1 MSETTLDP
9 EDVAGHVTLAHELTE
24 AGYSPEALA
33 AVRAALRLS
42 PDNSE
47 LYGLLGFHL
56 VVKVRRNGHREGTY
70 SDKAEV
76 EAAAAAF
83 QRAVD
88 LDPTNT
94 YALSYLGMLQAWLGN
109 KVKAIEILKA
119 SLAAGTTDFRTH
131 FDLHL
136 YQSQARD
143 YRGMMRTIKAINAL
157 PDSEERDEYYRQA
170 YRCGNWFKAGMGV
183 AAGVTAF
190 LIWRKWRRSS
200 RG

>member
-56 VVKVRRNGHREGTY
+56 LVKACGDGKRARLRSHRYEF
-70 SDKAEV
+70 

-83 QRAVD
+83 QRAIE

-94 YALSYLGMLQAWLGN
+94 YALSYLGKLYWWLGN
-109 KVKAIEILKA
+109 SMKAIELLQA
-119 SLAAGTTDFRTH
+119 ALAAGADDFRT
-131 FDLHL
+131 LNTL
-136 YQSQARD
+136 GYCQGRMRD
-143 YRGMMRTIKAINAL
+143 FRGMVQTAKAINAL
-157 PDSEERDEYYRQA
+157 PASKEKDENDREIYRIVQYA
-170 YRCGNWFKAGMGV
+170 KVGLAV
-183 AAGVTAF
+183 AASVTVF